1 MNKKIILP
9 IFVLIFLSMA
19 VIVSAASD
27 NPKTLGDPS
36 AELTMEIYT
45 DFQDPFSARWY
56 EQTLPQL
63 QEEYIGDEDLKIVFR
78 HFPLSFHAD
87 AMDRAK
93 ATECAAEQGYFFA
106 FVEKFYNNLDKDTDM
121 DYYEA
126 IANGLGVDDFDFS
139 EFKECFNDDNTED
152 EINSE
157 FDKGQNR
164 GVRGVPDFFIKNQQ
178 ISGAQPFS
186 EFERVIDS
194 LLGGDDDDEEPNPED
209 MQREPVRGDGKVEII
224 GYMGYNDP
232 FSKRS
237 WKTLDELFREFGEN
251 KLSFEFRNFP
261 LTFQDEDYKL
271 AQTGECVLGL
281 SNSQTFF
288 KFSSLVM
295 GGKDALSSSVEVG
308 LSRQDVENCVSNKKF
323 LPEIL
328 DDLENG
334 ENDGVQGTPTFFIN
348 DKKVFGAQPYD
359 IFARMIKSELGETS
373 EEVEIPV
380 EETPSEDAPV
390 SGKPI
395 EEVEEGEQCVSG
407 CQIGNSCLQF
417 GQRIE
422 MEGIDS
428 YCAFSGNF
436 EAQKQLDESCQNNYE
451 CFSNQC
457 SNKQCVDI
465 QQQLQETQNLIQKI
479 LDWLKSIFG

>member
-9 IFVLIFLSMA
+9 IFALVFLSMA
-19 VIVSAASD
+19 VLVSAASD
-27 NPKTLGDPS
+27 SQKTLGDPS

-63 QEEYIGDEDLKIVFR
+63 QEEYIGNEDLKIVFR
-78 HFPLSFHAD
+78 HFPLSFHTD

-93 ATECAAEQGYFFA
+93 AAECAAEQGYFFA

-121 DYYEA
+121 GYYEA
-126 IANGLGVDDFDFS
+126 ISDSLGVDDFDFL
-139 EFKECFNDDNTED
+139 EFKVCFNDKNTED

-157 FDKGQNR
+157 FDKGQSR
-164 GVRGVPDFFIKNQQ
+164 GVRGSPQFFIKDQQ

-186 EFERVIDS
+186 EFKRVIDS
-194 LLGGDDDDEEPNPED
+194 LLGSGDDDDEPKPENL
-209 MQREPVRGDGKVEII
+209 QREPVRGNGKVEIV

-232 FSKRS
+232 FSQRA
-237 WKTLDELFREFGEN
+237 WKTLNELFREFGEG
-251 KLSFEFRNFP
+251 KIRFEFRNFP
-261 LTFQDEDYKL
+261 LTFQDQDYKL

-288 KFSSLVM
+288 KFSTLVM
-295 GGKDALSSSVEVG
+295 DGKDIISSAVEVG
-308 LSRQDVENCVSNKKF
+308 LNRQEVENCVSNKKF
-323 LPEIL
+323 LPEVL
-328 DDLENG
+328 DDLRDG
-334 ENDGVQGTPTFFIN
+334 EGEGVQGTPTFFI
-348 DKKVFGAQPYD
+348 DGKKISGAQPYD
-359 IFARMIKSELGETS
+359 VFARIIKNELGETS

-380 EETPSEDAPV
+380 EETPSEDVPV

-395 EEVEEGEQCVSG
+395 EEVKEGEQCVSG
-407 CQIGNSCLQF
+407 CQIENSCLQF

-436 EAQKQLDESCQNNYE
+436 EAQKQLGESCQNNYE

-465 QQQLQETQNLIQKI
+465 QQQLQETQSLMQKI